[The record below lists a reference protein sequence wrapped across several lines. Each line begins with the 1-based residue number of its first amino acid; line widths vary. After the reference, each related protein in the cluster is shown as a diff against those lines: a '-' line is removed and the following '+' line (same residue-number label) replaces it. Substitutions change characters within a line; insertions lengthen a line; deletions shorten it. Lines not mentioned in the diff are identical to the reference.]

1 MTLSYIVYLSTLVL
15 CVSLAT
21 PISTRNAYLI
31 IKGIKKLQ
39 YYSISIFIILLILVL
54 VSGLRDE
61 YVGTDTKNYKE
72 IYLIIKSF
80 NSSFEDVM
88 NKVGFFE
95 PGLCT

>member
-1 MTLSYIVYLSTLVL
+1 M
-15 CVSLAT
+15 
-21 PISTRNAYLI
+21 
-31 IKGIKKLQ
+31 
-39 YYSISIFIILLILVL
+39 

-95 PGLCT
+95 PGFMH